1 MFDKEIALSR
11 SRYKNVNSCEKH
23 YVLQERLKQIFG
35 IRFISTTWSTTECL
49 RKSASPELSSDLV
62 NDLGRV

>member
-1 MFDKEIALSR
+1 MFEKEIASSR

-23 YVLQERLKQIFG
+23 YVLQERLNQIFG
-35 IRFISTTWSTTECL
+35 IRSISTTLSTTECW

-62 NDLGRV
+62 NDLGRM